1 MADPSA
7 VKAETSFKTHPVR
20 FLSIAGNGRLCFGY
34 DGEIYVKDVQGTPKK
49 VKVDIIGDNAKD
61 NIASLRFSSGATSA
75 TAPPDGKQ
83 VAMILR
89 ANVLV
94 TSTDYTTTKQI
105 TATPEGEK
113 WLSFAPDNRTIAY
126 ASERGGNWN
135 IYTAK
140 IAREEE
146 VNFPNATLIE
156 EEAVLPAST
165 KERFAPQF
173 SPDGKELAFIEDRT
187 KLMVVDLKTKKV
199 RQVADDKYQ
208 YRTGDGFTY
217 TWSPDGKWFAMEII
231 GNRHDPYSDIAI
243 VSADGKGE
251 VINLTN
257 SGYFDSN
264 PRWVLDGNAILF
276 SSERYGM
283 RNHAS
288 WGSLQDVMIV
298 IMNQDAYDKFLL
310 IK

>member
-1 MADPSA
+1 MII
-7 VKAETSFKTHPVR
+7 R
-20 FLSIAGNGRLCFGY
+20 G
-34 DGEIYVKDVQGTPKK
+34 DV
-49 VKVDIIGDNAKD
+49 
-61 NIASLRFSSGATSA
+61 F
-75 TAPPDGKQ
+75 
-83 VAMILR
+83 
-89 ANVLV
+89 V
-94 TSTDYTTTKQI
+94 TSTDYTTTKQV
-105 TATPEGEK
+105 TTTPEGEK

-208 YRTGDGFTY
+208 YRTGDGFSY

-251 VINLTN
+251 VVNLTN

-288 WGSLQDVMIV
+288 
-298 IMNQDAYDKFLL
+298 
-310 IK
+310 